1 MFYLLILV
9 VGGWASL
16 AGGLAF
22 FDSLPAAAALFLFL
36 AFVCAVCLGVFAE
49 HAVARL
55 WQESSLS
62 QVVKRRRRSPRTSK
76 PVAVTSPV
84 PSSAWSAGPPAVSD
98 MWAAP
103 AERRQPQ
110 PYEDQPVPAPA
121 PAVAPSPWGEIPPA
135 PPAPVE
141 ATPAAGISPT
151 PMRQPETPWGEASA
165 PAVQPDSPWA
175 GQQ

>member
-1 MFYLLILV
+1 MFYLLIV

-22 FDSLPAAAALFLFL
+22 FDSLPVAAALFLFL
-36 AFVCAVCLGVFAE
+36 ALACAVCLGVFAE

-55 WQESSLS
+55 WQESSPS

-76 PVAVTSPV
+76 PVDAVTSPV

-121 PAVAPSPWGEIPPA
+121 AAPSPWGEIPPA

-141 ATPAAGISPT
+141 ATPPAGISPT
-151 PMRQPETPWGEASA
+151 PMRQPETPWGGASA
-165 PAVQPDSPWA
+165 PAVQPDNPWA